1 MAPKKIRVNP
11 EVLKWARESA
21 HLDISEI
28 PKSTISTD
36 LLIKIENGTDLPSFI
51 QLQRLA
57 TKYERSLGVLLGDKI
72 PEIDYQKIPFFR
84 KDNQTNYD
92 SSLAMFIRDIQ
103 DKQDWARNYLLS
115 EGNAELDFI
124 GSVSI
129 TDNADKIAD
138 RIKERLDLPHY
149 RSFSNRNDYLKALKV
164 ELEERG
170 VFISITGSNQL
181 NKRISLEQAQGF
193 AISDPIAPFVFVNTK
208 NTTNAKIFT
217 LIHEIA
223 HLFLNESG
231 ISEDALRFRKA
242 ECKEDEIENFCNNVA
257 GEVLMPKIEFLEEF
271 TRRDGSLEKIITDLS
286 NVFFVSELAICVKLW
301 RLNLISFDEYRFHYE
316 SSEKKIKHYLLEKE
330 KEQKERS
337 GGRYYNNMRS
347 KNGVLFSYL
356 AYSAYKSG
364 EILSLDLSK
373 LLKIN
378 TNNIE
383 NYFATL

>member
-1 MAPKKIRVNP
+1 MAPKKIKINP
-11 EVLKWARESA
+11 EILKWARESA

-36 LLIKIENGTDLPSFI
+36 LLIKIEKGTDFPSFT

-57 TKYERSLGVLLGDKI
+57 KKYERSLGVLMGDKI
-72 PEIDYQKIPFFR
+72 PELDYQKIPFFR
-84 KDNQTNYD
+84 KENQTDYD
-92 SSLAMFIRDIQ
+92 SSLVMFIRDIQ

-115 EGNAELDFI
+115 EGNTELDFI

-129 TDNADKIAD
+129 TANVNKIAD

-164 ELEERG
+164 ELEEHG
-170 VFISITGSNQL
+170 VFISITGSNQS
-181 NKRISLEQAQGF
+181 NKRISLEQAQGL

-217 LIHEIA
+217 LIHEIV

-231 ISEDALRFRKA
+231 ISEDALRYRKP

-257 GEVLMPKIEFLEEF
+257 GEVLMPKKQFLEEF
-271 TRRDGSLEKIITDLS
+271 NRRDGSLEKIINDLS
-286 NVFFVSELAICVKLW
+286 NVFFVSELAICMKLW

-316 SSEKKIKHYLLEKE
+316 SIEKKIKDYLLE

-337 GGRYYNNMRS
+337 GGSYYNNMRS

-356 AYSAYKSG
+356 VYSAYKSG

-373 LLKIN
+373 LLKIK